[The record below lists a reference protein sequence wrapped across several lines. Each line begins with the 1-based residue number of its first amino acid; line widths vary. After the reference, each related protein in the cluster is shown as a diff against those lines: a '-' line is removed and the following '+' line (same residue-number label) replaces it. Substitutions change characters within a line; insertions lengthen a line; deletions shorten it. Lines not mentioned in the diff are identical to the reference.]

1 MSVER
6 DWDESCSVQMAVR
19 ANVVESTALISI
31 GKESIEPAAV
41 TEDILPTV
49 AEMTPGIVW
58 KRAVSLVTCKG
69 VATPF

>member
-6 DWDESCSVQMAVR
+6 GWDESCSVQMAVR

-31 GKESIEPAAV
+31 GKESIVPAAV

-58 KRAVSLVTCKG
+58 
-69 VATPF
+69 